1 MVKPDKTINHKFAP
15 LVLAAAF
22 LLFSSCSDM
31 ISRLDEAESGGIGV
45 RIACFDSPVE
55 NIELGLVE
63 KLTLSIML
71 VDEKTG
77 EQIIDYSMLKSI
89 DWTYPDDTQYI
100 SAANNND
107 KLNLFLV
114 GGEQTTPPD
123 YSYQVYVSVNGR
135 KSLPVNVSVGDH
147 YTASDEKE
155 LEEALRNV
163 MTDPDINTL
172 KIKGDVLVSEPDFF
186 HRIADTLDKKK
197 PDGSG
202 YTVDLSEAETVDLSM
217 DFNVPAG
224 ITDIWAYY
232 SNETVEK
239 VILPENLKIIGSNAF
254 FGYKVLTSIKIP
266 DSVVII
272 EYNAFQDCGL
282 SEITIPASVREIQD
296 YAFTFCEKLQS
307 VVFEG
312 NNITMGKSAF
322 SSCKLTKEKIHFKAG
337 MEKVVIDPTAFDE
350 IFKTNP

>member
-1 MVKPDKTINHKFAP
+1 MKLNRKSLLLSFPALI
-15 LVLAAAF
+15 LVFTVLI
-22 LLFSSCSDM
+22 SCSDM
-31 ISRLDEAESGGIGV
+31 VSRLKKAKSTEIDVYVSYRDQPI
-45 RIACFDSPVE
+45 R
-55 NIELGLVE
+55 NLELGHVE
-63 KLTLSIML
+63 SVTLSIAFI
-71 VDEKTG
+71 DKSTG
-77 EQIIDYSMLKSI
+77 EEIIDYSLIDSI
-89 DWTYPDDTQYI
+89 KWFYPDDREYI
-100 SAANNND
+100 SASTNNN

-254 FGYKVLTSIKIP
+254 FGYEVLTSIKIP

-272 EYNAFQDCGL
+272 EYNAFQGCGL

-296 YAFTFCEKLQS
+296 YAFTLCEKLQS

-322 SSCKLTKEKIHFKAG
+322 SLCNLTKEKIHFKAG
-337 MEKVVIDPTAFDE
+337 MENVVIDPTAFDG